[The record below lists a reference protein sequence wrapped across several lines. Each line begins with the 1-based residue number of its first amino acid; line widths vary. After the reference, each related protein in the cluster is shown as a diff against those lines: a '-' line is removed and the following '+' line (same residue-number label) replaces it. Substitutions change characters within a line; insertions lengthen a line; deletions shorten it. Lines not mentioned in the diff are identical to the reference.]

1 MQRQTLPEIQ
11 YNGARQIACRQFISG
26 LDSHFMTTA
35 KAVCREPTRTLLAV
49 PDKSDPAFIRRTP
62 PMETNDVEH
71 YKYRLV
77 ELRVEHRDLDDV
89 IARLAKDP
97 LVDELELKRLKK
109 RKLMLKDMIAHL
121 ESKII
126 PDLNA

>member
-1 MQRQTLPEIQ
+1 
-11 YNGARQIACRQFISG
+11 
-26 LDSHFMTTA
+26 
-35 KAVCREPTRTLLAV
+35 
-49 PDKSDPAFIRRTP
+49 
-62 PMETNDVEH
+62 MEMNDVEH
-71 YKYRLV
+71 YKRRLV

-109 RKLMLKDMIAHL
+109 RKLMIKDQISRL
-121 ESKII
+121 ESKVI